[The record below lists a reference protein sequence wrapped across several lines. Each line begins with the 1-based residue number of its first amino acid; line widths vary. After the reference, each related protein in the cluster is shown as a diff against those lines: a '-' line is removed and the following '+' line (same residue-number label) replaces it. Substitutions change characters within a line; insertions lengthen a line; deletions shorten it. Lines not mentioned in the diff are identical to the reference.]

1 MTTWSS
7 STALIGDEV
16 FEPARRLLT
25 VDAQRSPERMPRP
38 TARQPY
44 LHLRMLQA
52 VPDRVVA
59 GQRAAVVRSRAG
71 SQIKGLVDQ
80 LGGLITTVQRAD
92 PADRAEV
99 YSELGLRM
107 VYQPSRRVI
116 KAGASPLG
124 SCAKDR
130 VRGGT

>member
-1 MTTWSS
+1 MTTWNS

-16 FEPARRLLT
+16 FEQARQLLT
-25 VDAQRSPERMPRP
+25 VGAQRSPERMPRP
-38 TARQPY
+38 TAQPY
-44 LHLRMLQA
+44 LLPRMLQA

-59 GQRAAVVRSRAG
+59 GQRAAVVRSPAG

-92 PADRAEV
+92 PADRAEL

-107 VYQPSRRVI
+107 VHQPSRRVI
-116 KAGASPLG
+116 KAAASPLG